1 MSGSLGCGAK
11 QLMGENRPSA
21 VATVLVSWQKHPLF
35 TAGLSLASCPF
46 SILFLF
52 PPLSLFF
59 HGLLEAF
66 LV

>member
-1 MSGSLGCGAK
+1 
-11 QLMGENRPSA
+11 MGENRPSA

-35 TAGLSLASCPF
+35 TAGLSLAAGPF